1 MSDQHIICST
11 KGGIGEII
19 LNRPPA
25 NSYFEE
31 LLEELAQQID
41 ILSQSEDVK
50 VIAIKS
56 NSEKFFCAGADIKIF
71 AANTSAQNK
80 AMVVAARQVTTAIT
94 NSDKIVV
101 AVINGHTLGG
111 GLELAMACDIRL
123 ASEGDY
129 LIGLPEVKLGL
140 MPGNGGTLR
149 LIDLI
154 GMSRAKEILLTGCN
168 LTPQQSFD
176 WGLFNRLYR
185 KEEFEKEVGQYL
197 SELALG
203 PKHAMAAIKAFV
215 SKSRGMTE
223 KAALSLETK
232 LVDEL
237 YDTPD
242 AIEGFKA
249 FVEKRAPKFE

>member
-1 MSDQHIICST
+1 MTDQHIICSR

-71 AANTSAQNK
+71 AGNTSAQNK
-80 AMVVAARQVTTAIT
+80 AMVVAARQVTSAIT
-94 NSDKIVV
+94 NSDKIIV

-154 GMSRAKEILLTGCN
+154 GMSRAKEMLLTGCN

-176 WGLFNRLYR
+176 SGLFNRLYR

-197 SELALG
+197 SELAQG
-203 PKHAMAAIKAFV
+203 PKHALAAIKAFV

-223 KAALSLETK
+223 EAALSLETK
-232 LVDEL
+232 LVDQL
-237 YDTPD
+237 YDTTD

-249 FVEKRAPKFE
+249 FVEKRPPKFE